1 MAKFTAE
8 DIKKLKD
15 LTGVGLTDA
24 REALREA
31 NGDFDKALK
40 AMREKGMTKAE
51 KRGDRETRSG
61 IIDSYIHDG
70 RIGVLVEINC
80 ETDFVARTE
89 EFKALAHEIALQ
101 VAGMNPAYVSRE
113 AVPAEEVERVKAE
126 IIAANGD
133 KLDKKPKEIVD
144 KIVQGQVDKHFD
156 ELILL
161 NQVYFK
167 DTTKTIEDLVKETIA
182 KLGENITV
190 RRFARME
197 VGLDVQFQ
205 NNQ

>member
-31 NGDFDKALK
+31 DGDFDKALK

-61 IIDSYIHDG
+61 VIDSYIHDG
-70 RIGVLVEINC
+70 RIGVLVELNC

-133 KLDKKPKEIVD
+133 KLDKKPAEIVE
-144 KIVQGQVDKHFD
+144 KIVQGQIDKHFD

-161 NQVYFK
+161 NQPYFK
-167 DTTKTIEDLVKETIA
+167 DTTKIINDLVKEAIA

-197 VGLDVQFQ
+197 VGLDA
-205 NNQ
+205 

>member
-61 IIDSYIHDG
+61 VIDSYIHDG

-126 IIAANGD
+126 IIAANGN

-197 VGLDVQFQ
+197 VGLDV
-205 NNQ
+205 

>member
-197 VGLDVQFQ
+197 VGLDV
-205 NNQ
+205 

>member
-1 MAKFTAE
+1 MANFTAE

-31 NGDFDKALK
+31 DGDFDKALK

-51 KRGDRETRSG
+51 KRGDRETREG
-61 IIDSYIHDG
+61 IIESYIHNN
-70 RIGVLVEINC
+70 RIGVLVELNC

-89 EFKALAHEIALQ
+89 EFKVLAHEIALQ
-101 VAGMNPAYVSRE
+101 VAGMSPIYVSRE
-113 AVPAEEVERVKAE
+113 AIPAEELERVKTE
-126 IIAANGD
+126 IVAANGD
-133 KLDKKPKEIVD
+133 KLNNKPAEIVD
-144 KIVQGQVDKHFD
+144 KIVQGQIDKHFD
-156 ELILL
+156 ELVLL

-167 DTTKTIEDLVKETIA
+167 DTTKTIGDLIKEAIA

-190 RRFARME
+190 RRFVRLE
-197 VGLDVQFQ
+197 VGLDA
-205 NNQ
+205 

>member
-31 NGDFDKALK
+31 DGDFDKALK

-61 IIDSYIHDG
+61 VIDSYIHDG
-70 RIGVLVEINC
+70 RIGVLVELNC

-133 KLDKKPKEIVD
+133 KLDKKPAEIVE
-144 KIVQGQVDKHFD
+144 KIVQGQIDKHFD

-161 NQVYFK
+161 NQPYFK
-167 DTTKTIEDLVKETIA
+167 DTTKTINDLVKEAIA

-197 VGLDVQFQ
+197 VGLDA
-205 NNQ
+205 

>member
-1 MAKFTAE
+1 MANFTAE

-31 NGDFDKALK
+31 EGDFDKALK

-51 KRGDRETRSG
+51 KRGDRETREG
-61 IIDSYIHDG
+61 IIESYIHSN
-70 RIGVLVEINC
+70 RIGVLVELNC

-101 VAGMNPAYVSRE
+101 VAGMSPVYVSRE
-113 AVPAEEVERVKAE
+113 AIPAEELERVKAE
-126 IIAANGD
+126 IVAANGN
-133 KLDKKPKEIVD
+133 KLNNKPAEIVD
-144 KIVQGQVDKHFD
+144 KIIQGQVDKHFD
-156 ELILL
+156 ELVLL

-167 DTTKTIEDLVKETIA
+167 DTTKTIGDLIKEAIA

-190 RRFARME
+190 RRFVRLE
-197 VGLDVQFQ
+197 VGLDA
-205 NNQ
+205 